1 MSGHLKYRDKKYN
14 CLHAGHM
21 LFRKNFVS
29 TMFELP
35 GTVKP
40 ARQSVNVSKNFVPF
54 VSGPF
59 QGSQVSWSR
68 WCLRVTATAGRAEQ
82 GRPRWAKLDGAE
94 KVGMSRVQGGL
105 SSLGGGNWKDQDRVW
120 GGEGAK
126 KLRSDQ
132 GHTREG

>member
-1 MSGHLKYRDKKYN
+1 
-14 CLHAGHM
+14 M

-59 QGSQVSWSR
+59 QGSQVSRSR